1 MSTNDLQVKN
11 NKASSLAGNAVF
23 NVIYRLLNILFPMVS
38 AGYVARILTADG
50 VGRYAA
56 AANNVSYFVMLG
68 SLGIQAYATRE
79 IARRKDDQ
87 EAKNKLF
94 SEILIANAFM
104 TVIAIL
110 AFALSLCVI
119 PLFKAEWL
127 MYLICGIAILFNFI
141 NIDWYYQGTEEFKY
155 ITLRSFVIKAVLLAA
170 VFAFV
175 HKPEHVY
182 IYALICVLA
191 NGGNN
196 VINIVYSGKSVKFS
210 LKGIRL
216 RPHFMSLIFLAV
228 CTVSTELYARMDMT
242 MLDIMDQNT
251 TVAYYSYAQK
261 IINLIVITAI
271 AITGV
276 FMPRLSYYYGKDD
289 EKFNKLTRFGA
300 DFMIFTSFPVC
311 LGLVSV
317 ASPLI
322 SIWLGEEYMPAVPC
336 LIVLAFMIPFK
347 CIGDI
352 ICYQVMMCAG
362 KESYLMVAY
371 TITMVLNFIN
381 NLILIPRF
389 GALGASIASLIS
401 EIIVFGIVLMRSR
414 RYQHYKFNMKNLII
428 SAIASIIMFAV
439 VFGFQAVFKGD
450 VIRLLGGTLVGVF
463 VFVTLNIVFK
473 NDFLTGRFLRVLYR
487 KLKL

>member
-1 MSTNDLQVKN
+1 MSTNEAQAN
-11 NKASSLAGNAVF
+11 NSKLSSLAENAVF
-23 NVIYRLLNILFPMVS
+23 NVIYRLLNIIFPMVS
-38 AGYVARILTADG
+38 AGYVARILTADN
-50 VGRYAA
+50 VGRNAA

-79 IARRKDDQ
+79 IARRKDNM
-87 EAKNKLF
+87 EAKSKLY
-94 SEILIANAFM
+94 SEMLVANAIM
-104 TVIAIL
+104 TAIAVVAFGISLL
-110 AFALSLCVI
+110 AI

-141 NIDWYYQGTEEFKY
+141 NIDWYFQGTEEFKY
-155 ITLRSFVIKAVLLAA
+155 VALRSFVIKAVLMIA
-170 VFAFV
+170 VFIFI

-196 VINIVYSGKSVKFS
+196 VINIIHARGSVKFS

-216 RPHFMSLIFLAV
+216 RPHFMSLVFLAI

-242 MLDIMDQNT
+242 MLDIMDQNS

-261 IINLIVITAI
+261 IVNLIVITAV
-271 AITGV
+271 AVTGV
-276 FMPRLSYYYGKDD
+276 FMPRLSYYYGKDND
-289 EKFNKLTRFGA
+289 KFNKLTKFGA
-300 DFMIFTSFPVC
+300 DFMIFTSLPVC
-311 LGLVSV
+311 LGLVSI

-322 SIWLGEEYMPAVPC
+322 TVWLGADYSPAVPC

-352 ICYQVMMCAG
+352 VCYQVMMCAG

-381 NLILIPRF
+381 NMILIPRF

-401 EIIVFGIVLMRSR
+401 EIIVFGIVLLSSR
-414 RYQHYKFNMKNLII
+414 KYQDYKINLKNLIASVI
-428 SAIASIIMFAV
+428 SAVIMFAV
-439 VFGFQAVFKGD
+439 VFGFQAVFKGT
-450 VIRLLGGTLVGVF
+450 VIRLIGGTVVGAF
-463 VFVTLNIVFK
+463 VFLALNVAFR
-473 NDFLTGRFLRVLYR
+473 NDFMGKIVRIVYR